1 MTDDDDKMT
10 GYRSTKD
17 PYAPLPGFVPEG
29 LNDRTQA
36 IYCLGSVRN
45 EIRPVGYGV
54 TGNWRLVKRL
64 FQAINCLATI
74 VLSLRDY
81 ALWPPN
87 PGNCPPFAGPS
98 T

>member
-17 PYAPLPGFVPEG
+17 PYAPLPGFVPEV
-29 LNDRTQA
+29 LNDRSQA

-54 TGNWRLVKRL
+54 TGNRRLVKPVPDNKL
-64 FQAINCLATI
+64 
-74 VLSLRDY
+74 
-81 ALWPPN
+81 
-87 PGNCPPFAGPS
+87 PGYYRSVPTGLCAVAAKSG
-98 T
+98 